1 MEAVKWGK
9 TSTDEVFG
17 IEIYSGQPTCLPVV
31 VLPPEFLWG
40 MLRLAQSP
48 ARHAGSPG
56 PLSELWLT
64 LGVQGSTAEPHLW
77 MWVPSDGQVMEM
89 QVNMGRAVW
98 WRGATLLGEQVL
110 RLLRGLAGGGE
121 RGGQCSLGSR
131 EEVGGGFS
139 AVDKDVLRTV
149 KGLGEDL
156 P

>member
-56 PLSELWLT
+56 PLSELWLSR
-64 LGVQGSTAEPHLW
+64 GVQGSTAEPHLW

-89 QVNMGRAVW
+89 QVNMGCAVW

-110 RLLRGLAGGGE
+110 RLLRALAGGGE

-131 EEVGGGFS
+131 EEVRGGFS

-156 P
+156 S